1 MIKFL
6 FQRVFLLFAGIV
18 FAFSLFSCGG
28 SSGSDSSALMLLSS
42 TSSSSSSSSSNSS
55 SSSSGSSS
63 SSSGSSSSG
72 SSSSGSSSGTSTSS
86 SVVLLQGFNWSANFH
101 DRYYGDS
108 DSSTYV
114 QGTSDSSAPSGSKDW
129 YDVITA
135 NADKIKNT
143 FTYVWFPPASDS
155 GSDNGYMPRMLNVLT
170 SYYGNAT
177 NLASAISALSPA
189 KAICDIVINH
199 RVGTSNWGTFT
210 NPSFCADYYAICSD
224 DEGFSNSSSD
234 MYGSS
239 NKGNADTGE
248 GYSSARDLDHTNWDV
263 QNGLVSWMTNYLKA
277 AGFVGW
283 RYDYVKGFGGKYVGY
298 YNAQTSAEFSVGEY
312 WPTNG
317 FSSSAP
323 SAWSTELEAWVNATG
338 STSDTIDGRTYT
350 PSASRVFDFVTKGMM
365 NTVFGSNSSGLTNS
379 NYNLLASE
387 YCGYNKMPDK
397 VVTFVDNHDT
407 GSTQALWYL
416 DPDDVGTAYALILTH
431 PGVPCVA
438 WQHYFT
444 AEESYDTTISGNTS
458 QYIGGNTVPGTSLT
472 YRNFISGLISLRSE
486 MGITSSST
494 ITVWDETSS
503 SMYLAAVSGTK
514 GSLVVNLGSTY
525 DMSSNS
531 DSSSYTLAYSGTN
544 FNIWKKSN

>member
-42 TSSSSSSSSSNSS
+42 TSNSETNTS
-55 SSSSGSSS
+55 TDTDDTDDTDDNDDNDD
-63 SSSGSSSSG
+63 
-72 SSSSGSSSGTSTSS
+72 TSTSS

-114 QGTSDSSAPSGSKDW
+114 LGTSNSSAPSGSKDW

-135 NADKIKNT
+135 NADYIKDT

-155 GSDNGYMPRMLNVLT
+155 NSDNGYMPRQLNVLD

-210 NPSFCADYYAICSD
+210 NPSFCEDYYAICSD
-224 DEGFSNSSSD
+224 DEGFSASSSD

-239 NKGNADTGE
+239 KVGAADTGE

-263 QNGLVSWMTNYLKA
+263 QDGLVSWMTDYLKA

-298 YNAQTSAEFSVGEY
+298 YNALTSAEFSVGEY
-312 WPTNG
+312 WPTDG
-317 FSSSAP
+317 FSSSDP
-323 SAWSTELEAWVNATG
+323 SAWSTELEEWVSATG
-338 STSDTIDGRTYT
+338 STSDT
-350 PSASRVFDFVTKGMM
+350 
-365 NTVFGSNSSGLTNS
+365 
-379 NYNLLASE
+379 
-387 YCGYNKMPDK
+387 
-397 VVTFVDNHDT
+397 VD
-407 GSTQALWYL
+407 S
-416 DPDDVGTAYALILTH
+416 
-431 PGVPCVA
+431 
-438 WQHYFT
+438 
-444 AEESYDTTISGNTS
+444 
-458 QYIGGNTVPGTSLT
+458 
-472 YRNFISGLISLRSE
+472 
-486 MGITSSST
+486 
-494 ITVWDETSS
+494 
-503 SMYLAAVSGTK
+503 
-514 GSLVVNLGSTY
+514 
-525 DMSSNS
+525 
-531 DSSSYTLAYSGTN
+531 
-544 FNIWKKSN
+544 